1 MQGEW
6 RTKSEF
12 SSGESMRR
20 VRGSRPPYQTWR
32 LFETEILTST
42 GFYITFYLADFF
54 FFLMKCAL
62 HFATKRNSR
71 GIQKCISFWVL
82 SYDLFATAC
91 KAVFPAPSVTGVH
104 RLRNTWSSQLSQLV
118 DNYAY
123 LRSRIQIHGKGP
135 RNYNVQPR
143 IVGVICH
150 KKVQHSF
157 PNQSLPAHP
166 PPSKIP
172 GSAPF

>member
-6 RTKSEF
+6 RTKSAF

-20 VRGSRPPYQTWR
+20 VRGSRPPIRPDACLRPKFLHPQDFISLFTW
-32 LFETEILTST
+32 LI
-42 GFYITFYLADFF
+42 

-82 SYDLFATAC
+82 SYDLFASAR

-123 LRSRIQIHGKGP
+123 LRSTIQIHGKGP
-135 RNYNVQPR
+135 RNYNVQSR
-143 IVGVICH
+143 MVEVICH

-172 GSAPF
+172 RSAPF

>member
-1 MQGEW
+1 MANPWGG
-6 RTKSEF
+6 
-12 SSGESMRR
+12 SG
-20 VRGSRPPYQTWR
+20 GPDPPIRPDACLRPKFLHPQDFISLFTW
-32 LFETEILTST
+32 LI
-42 GFYITFYLADFF
+42 FF

-71 GIQKCISFWVL
+71 GIQICISLWVF
-82 SYDLFATAC
+82 SYGLFASAR

-143 IVGVICH
+143 MVGVICH
-150 KKVQHSF
+150 KKVHHSF